1 MSRDTSIQYKTQYQF
16 VLLLFGEELI
26 FFSNNVHC
34 EAKGLS
40 INNVSVK
47 GGGGVSQ
54 ILTLA
59 NGKKIQQKE
68 RILMGKAS

>member
-1 MSRDTSIQYKTQYQF
+1 M
-16 VLLLFGEELI
+16 
-26 FFSNNVHC
+26 
-34 EAKGLS
+34 GLS

>member
-1 MSRDTSIQYKTQYQF
+1 MLT
-16 VLLLFGEELI
+16 LA
-26 FFSNNVHC
+26 N
-34 EAKGLS
+34 
-40 INNVSVK
+40 K